1 MKAKGLFY
9 LLIALISI
17 LLTSVLYF
25 SRTDFLNSIDLK
37 LRDVRFRLRG
47 EIEPDQRVKIVA
59 IDPKS
64 IDELGRWPWDRKVI
78 ARLIENLKEAKTIC
92 LDIVFSEFSNPDS
105 DRTLS
110 RTINKDSRVITGY
123 YLRDEETI
131 ISQESLS
138 VLRDSRIKL
147 IKTKGNIT
155 AIPIREF
162 PYAELNIP
170 SIKAETGFFNILPD
184 EDGLYR
190 KANLLFI
197 YNGELYPSLALQA
210 VRHYKGL
217 PVIMEIEEFGIGRLL
232 LGSEQIPA
240 DETGALSINYYG
252 KGGSFRTVSAVDVIK
267 SGIKREEFKD
277 SIVFIGATETGI
289 ADIRNTPV
297 DPVMPG
303 VEIHATVA
311 SNILK
316 GEYLI
321 YNAWVAGLDILFISV
336 PVLLLIPLMIRASKT
351 YISLIIFIF
360 TVSLVFSLNIWLFK
374 RYLFN
379 LSVIYP
385 FLSLFIFYLSSE
397 AYRNLIIEKRSR
409 FLKRAFSSYVSPELV
424 NIIIKNPDAMKLG
437 GEKRTI
443 TVLFSDIRDFTT
455 ISEALEPERLVSL
468 LNNYLDPMTRI
479 VLRHRGMLDKYI
491 GDAIMAIYNA
501 PVELPQHAREAVLT
515 ALEMIKELKGL
526 NEKIKKQGYPE
537 IRIGIGI
544 NTGEAITGNMG
555 TDMRFD
561 YTAIGDTVNLASR
574 LEGLNKLYGT
584 NIIISSSTFQAI
596 IDKEEFK
603 TRELD
608 LIKVKG
614 KKEAVR
620 IYEVMVKD
628 SPFIPAIEDYERAL
642 GLYRERRFK
651 EALDIFRE
659 LANRFNDRASML
671 FAQRCLSYIE
681 SPPSDDWDGVFEAKE
696 K

>member
-17 LLTSVLYF
+17 FVTSLLYF
-25 SRTDFLNSIDLK
+25 SRQDFLNSIDLK

-47 EIEPDQRVKIVA
+47 EIEPDHRVKIVA
-59 IDPKS
+59 IDAKS
-64 IDELGRWPWDRKVI
+64 IDELGRWPWDRKVL
-78 ARLIENLKEAKTIC
+78 ARLIENLKEAKAIA
-92 LDIVFSEFSNPDS
+92 LDIVFSENSNHDS
-105 DRTLS
+105 DRILS
-110 RTINKDSRVITGY
+110 KVINKAGNVITGY

-131 ISQESLS
+131 IDQESLS
-138 VLRDSRIKL
+138 VLRASRIRL
-147 IKTKGNIT
+147 IKTRGHIT
-155 AIPIREF
+155 GIPLRDF

-197 YNGELYPSLALQA
+197 YNGEIYPSLPLQA
-210 VRHYKGL
+210 IRHYKGL
-217 PVIMEIEEFGIGRLL
+217 PIILEIEEFGIKRLL
-232 LGSEQIPA
+232 LGSEWIPS
-240 DETGALSINYYG
+240 DETGALTINYYG
-252 KGGSFRTVSAVDVIK
+252 KEGSFRTASAVDVIRSK
-267 SGIKREEFKD
+267 VREEEFRD

-289 ADIRNTPV
+289 ADIRNTPF

-311 SNILK
+311 SNILR

-351 YISLIIFIF
+351 YISLIIFIL
-360 TVSLVFSLNIWLFK
+360 TITLVFSINIWLFK
-374 RYLFN
+374 NYLFN
-379 LSVIYP
+379 LSVLYP
-385 FLSLFIFYLSSE
+385 FISLFIFYLSSE
-397 AYRNLIIEKRSR
+397 AYRNLIIEKKSR
-409 FLKRAFSSYVSPELV
+409 FLRRAFSSYVSPELV

-501 PVELPQHAREAVLT
+501 PLDLPQHAREAVLT

-526 NEKIKKQGYPE
+526 NEKIKKEGYPE

-584 NIIISSSTFQAI
+584 NIIISSSTYLTLS
-596 IDKEEFK
+596 EGEF
-603 TRELD
+603 TPRELD
-608 LIKVKG
+608 LIRVKG
-614 KKEAVR
+614 KKEPVK
-620 IYEVMVKD
+620 IYEVLPED
-628 SPFIPAIEDYERAL
+628 SSLKEGIKKFEEAL
-642 GLYRERRFK
+642 YLYRERSFI
-651 EALDIFRE
+651 EAEEIFRE
-659 LANRFNDRASML
+659 IYNKFNDGVSKVFAERAKG
-671 FAQRCLSYIE
+671 YILN
-681 SPPSDDWDGVFEAKE
+681 PPPEDWDGVYVARE